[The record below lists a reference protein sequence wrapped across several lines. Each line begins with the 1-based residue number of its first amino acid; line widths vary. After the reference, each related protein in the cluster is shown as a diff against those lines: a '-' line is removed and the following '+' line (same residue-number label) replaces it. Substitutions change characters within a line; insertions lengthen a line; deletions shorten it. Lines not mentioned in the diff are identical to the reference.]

1 MPHASTPLRL
11 FYALCPA
18 PATRTALAA
27 LQTQI
32 NGNKVPAQNLHMTLA
47 FVGNQ
52 PRSVLP
58 VLTSI
63 LQSCALP
70 NLHMEIDSWGY
81 FPKQRIAWVG
91 PSVPPPALLSLQQQ
105 LWQNL
110 IDAGILRKQTNEFVP
125 HISLARNS
133 PMPSTKFFQPVHWES
148 RQVVLMESVSASAGP
163 VYRILAE

>member
-1 MPHASTPLRL
+1 MPHAPTPLRL
-11 FYALCPA
+11 FYALRPD
-18 PATRTALAA
+18 PATRSALAA

-52 PRSVLP
+52 PRSLLP
-58 VLTSI
+58 VLRSI

-81 FPKQRIAWVG
+81 FPKQHIAWVG
-91 PSVPPPALLSLQQQ
+91 PSAPPPALLSLQQQ
-105 LWQNL
+105 LWRCL
-110 IDAGILRKQTNEFVP
+110 IDAGVLGKQTNEFVP

-133 PMPSTKFFQPVHWES
+133 PMPSMKFFQPVRWES
-148 RQVVLMESVSASAGP
+148 RQVVLMESVPTGDGP